1 MTEPDG
7 ITITPDQIDD
17 GFVPTPDPAVE
28 QAVVGGDLVLVDGWR
43 SASVVGPLGSVIWG
57 SFDGRCT
64 VGQIVAD
71 LAGATGAD
79 PEVVAHDVLGFARQM
94 GAQGYLVGVRP
105 PTPDDLDLSVAVVPG
120 LAVGEVVDDT
130 EVRVLGDADGDSG
143 AGAGEVG
150 ALADL
155 RGGPVLLVNWSPY
168 CGYCSA
174 VADLLAVLVEPLER
188 AGISL
193 VLLAVGDDDANRAV
207 VDAAGFG
214 GRVLLRTGEVD
225 PFRAYGT
232 PSAYHL
238 DEEGRL
244 VAPMAGGAEAV
255 LALATELA
263 GVDPYPLL
271 PGEGSDPVPPG
282 TRYLL
287 TDGACGPL
295 SGDEPRVRWSG
306 IRAYR
311 IGEHHVGIRHDTEA
325 TAAVLDRLFPG
336 RRVRDRRAGHSYAV
350 ALQLP
355 DGTDPVAGRG
365 EPGPVGVDV
374 AEPEP
379 ESADTGAPDPRRAA
393 ATDLRLLVAGGVP
406 LVRSRYPSRV
416 LRALL
421 WRLADDTLGYATEPG
436 HLRVQATAALVD
448 GRAVLLPAQINVFGP
463 SMQAR
468 LARAGFHVA
477 DPPFPEIDLA
487 TAEVVVPV
495 PAVDHDPTVLDGLD
509 PQVVT
514 GSELPPVE
522 PGRYPLVGW
531 AVLHPS
537 ERAVTR
543 FSPAEAAAATLSL
556 VYETEDAPRRLV
568 ELGEL
573 FARIRGVGL
582 WYASEAG
589 LVDAAGRALGDGPD
603 AEDLVPW

>member
-1 MTEPDG
+1 M
-7 ITITPDQIDD
+7 
-17 GFVPTPDPAVE
+17 
-28 QAVVGGDLVLVDGWR
+28 
-43 SASVVGPLGSVIWG
+43 
-57 SFDGRCT
+57 
-64 VGQIVAD
+64 
-71 LAGATGAD
+71 
-79 PEVVAHDVLGFARQM
+79 
-94 GAQGYLVGVRP
+94 
-105 PTPDDLDLSVAVVPG
+105 
-120 LAVGEVVDDT
+120 
-130 EVRVLGDADGDSG
+130 
-143 AGAGEVG
+143 
-150 ALADL
+150 
-155 RGGPVLLVNWSPY
+155 
-168 CGYCSA
+168 
-174 VADLLAVLVEPLER
+174 
-188 AGISL
+188 
-193 VLLAVGDDDANRAV
+193 
-207 VDAAGFG
+207 
-214 GRVLLRTGEVD
+214 
-225 PFRAYGT
+225 
-232 PSAYHL
+232 
-238 DEEGRL
+238 
-244 VAPMAGGAEAV
+244 
-255 LALATELA
+255 
-263 GVDPYPLL
+263 
-271 PGEGSDPVPPG
+271 
-282 TRYLL
+282 
-287 TDGACGPL
+287 
-295 SGDEPRVRWSG
+295 
-306 IRAYR
+306 
-311 IGEHHVGIRHDTEA
+311 
-325 TAAVLDRLFPG
+325 
-336 RRVRDRRAGHSYAV
+336 
-350 ALQLP
+350 
-355 DGTDPVAGRG
+355 
-365 EPGPVGVDV
+365 
-374 AEPEP
+374 
-379 ESADTGAPDPRRAA
+379 
-393 ATDLRLLVAGGVP
+393 AGGVP

-436 HLRVQATAALVD
+436 HLRVQATAALLD

-495 PAVDHDPTVLDGLD
+495 PAVEHDPTVLDGLD

>member
-17 GFVPTPDPAVE
+17 RFIPVPGPTVE
-28 QAVVGGDLVLVDGWR
+28 QAVVDGDLVLVDGWR

-57 SFDGRCT
+57 SFDGRAT
-64 VGQIVAD
+64 VGQIVD
-71 LAGATGAD
+71 ELAAATGAD
-79 PEVVAHDVLGFARQM
+79 PGVVAHDVVGFTRQM
-94 GAQGYLVGVRP
+94 GEKGYLAGVRP
-105 PTPDDLDLSVAVVPG
+105 PAPDDPDWSVVVVPG

-130 EVRVLGDADGDSG
+130 EVRALGHPDRDPGAGDAGTLS
-143 AGAGEVG
+143 
-150 ALADL
+150 DL
-155 RGGPVLLVNWSPY
+155 RGGSVLLVNWSPY

-193 VLLAVGDDDANRAV
+193 VLLAVGAEDANREV
-207 VDAAGFG
+207 VNAAGFG
-214 GRVLLRTGEVD
+214 GGVLLRVGDVD

-244 VAPMAGGAEAV
+244 AAPMAGGAEAV
-255 LALATELA
+255 LALATGLA

-295 SGDEPRVRWSG
+295 SGDEPRARWSG
-306 IRAYR
+306 IRTYR
-311 IGEHHVGIRHDTEA
+311 VGDHHVGIRHDTEA
-325 TAAVLDRLFPG
+325 TAAVLDRLFEG

-350 ALQLP
+350 ALQLS
-355 DGTDPVAGRG
+355 DGTEVIDGIEA
-365 EPGPVGVDV
+365 
-374 AEPEP
+374 A
-379 ESADTGAPDPRRAA
+379 APDVGSASTPRAG
-393 ATDLRLLVAGGVP
+393 TQDLRLLVAGGVP

-421 WRLADDTLGYATEPG
+421 WRLADDTLGYDTEPG

-448 GRAVLLPAQINVFGP
+448 GRAVLLPAQIDVFGP

-468 LARAGFHVA
+468 LARAGVHVA
-477 DPPFPEIDLA
+477 DPPFPEIDLT
-487 TAEVVVPV
+487 TAELVIPV
-495 PAVDHDPTVLDGLD
+495 PGVDHDPAVLEGLD
-509 PQVVT
+509 APVVT
-514 GSELPPVE
+514 GSEQPPVR

-531 AVLHPS
+531 GVLHPS
-537 ERAVTR
+537 ERAVVP
-543 FSPAEAAAATLSL
+543 FSSTEAAVATLSL
-556 VYETEDAPRRLV
+556 VYETDDATRRLQQ
-568 ELGEL
+568 LGEL
-573 FARIRGVGL
+573 FTRIRGFGL
-582 WYASEAG
+582 WYQSEAG
-589 LVDAAGRALGDGPD
+589 LVDAVVRALCDDGPD
-603 AEDLVPW
+603 DQLAW